1 MKRSRMILA
10 RPDPRWDENRKQMT
24 IEYGGFMKKKEL
36 IESLRR
42 LASDITAIA
51 EALEGNEEAASETPA
66 AKQPLPEKKTYSFE
80 EARARLATLVR
91 SGRREAV
98 KAILSKYGVTML
110 SELKGDPEKLT
121 ALVDEAE
128 VIGNA

>member
-1 MKRSRMILA
+1 MK
-10 RPDPRWDENRKQMT
+10 N
-24 IEYGGFMKKKEL
+24 KEL
-36 IESLRR
+36 IESLKR
-42 LASDITAIA
+42 LAADVTAIA
-51 EALEGNEEAASETPA
+51 EALEGNEEAAPPETPA

-110 SELKGDPEKLT
+110 SELKDDPEKLT

-128 VIGNA
+128 VFGNA

>member
-1 MKRSRMILA
+1 MK
-10 RPDPRWDENRKQMT
+10 N
-24 IEYGGFMKKKEL
+24 KEL
-36 IESLRR
+36 IESLKR
-42 LASDITAIA
+42 LAADVTAIA
-51 EALEGNEEAASETPA
+51 KALEGNEEAAPETPA
-66 AKQPLPEKKTYSFE
+66 AKQPLPEKKTYTFE
-80 EARARLATLVR
+80 EARARLAALVR